1 MTKWPITSHS
11 HVNHILITHDH
22 AFITCQ
28 WCIYHT
34 SSIRRL
40 SHSITFQSRTIT
52 CASHT
57 DRSRS
62 CVNHPPITHR
72 SRPSHARS
80 RVHYAPITHISC
92 TSTCQSHTNHVW
104 SHASHVHI
112 ITCISRTHYKLVYY
126 VERNLRKVY
135 K

>member
-1 MTKWPITSHS
+1 MTNYFSFSCQSH
-11 HVNHILITHDH
+11 TDH
-22 AFITCQ
+22 ARSRIHHMSMMHL
-28 WCIYHT
+28 HT

-40 SHSITFQSRTIT
+40 SHSITCQSRTIT
-52 CASHT
+52 CPSHT